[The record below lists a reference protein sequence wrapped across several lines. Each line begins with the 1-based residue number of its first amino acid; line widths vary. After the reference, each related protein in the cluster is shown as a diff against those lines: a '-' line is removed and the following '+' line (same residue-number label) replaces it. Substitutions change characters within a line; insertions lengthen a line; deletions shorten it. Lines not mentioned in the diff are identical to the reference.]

1 VRTSIVH
8 DQLVRSVISDAST
21 DYAYYT
27 FMTLSGVLAAVALLT
42 DSIPL
47 LLGAMIV
54 APAYPPLAA
63 VSFSIVGGYPRM
75 AGRALLLL
83 FAGLAFAI
91 VAAVVTTWLCNV
103 TDVLSSA
110 SNLVAKPL
118 LEERVRTGWYSILA
132 AVAAGA
138 GGTIAVIQRKK
149 DTLIGVVASVALIP
163 AGAAGALAAYSGD
176 LGRALGGFVLL
187 GVNIL
192 VIIAVG
198 LLVLVAIRPGRA
210 DAAARDAEGGEVRTT
225 SAGADTPTHGSAGP
239 RPAEPLQRAASA
251 CDGRSATSV
260 RRVSEP

>member
-1 VRTSIVH
+1 MRTSIVH
-8 DQLVRSVISDAST
+8 DKLVRSLISDARS
-21 DYAYYT
+21 DYAYYM
-27 FMTLSGVLAAVALLT
+27 FMALSGVLAAVALLT

-54 APAYPPLAA
+54 APAYPPLVA
-63 VSFSIVGGYPRM
+63 VTFSIAGGYPRT
-75 AGRALLLL
+75 AGRALLVL
-83 FAGLAFAI
+83 FAGLVLAI
-91 VAAVVTTWLCNV
+91 AAAVVTTWVCNV
-103 TDVLSSA
+103 TDILSSA
-110 SNLVAKPL
+110 ANLVAKPL

-138 GGTIAVIQRKK
+138 GGTIAVIQRKQ

-198 LLVLVAIRPGRA
+198 LLVLVAIRPGRTE
-210 DAAARDAEGGEVRTT
+210 AAARDAEGGKGRITSAGVNTDAAACDMQGGKARIT
-225 SAGADTPTHGSAGP
+225 SAGANTDA
-239 RPAEPLQRAASA
+239 
-251 CDGRSATSV
+251 
-260 RRVSEP
+260 

>member
-1 VRTSIVH
+1 MRTSIVH
-8 DQLVRSVISDAST
+8 DQLVRSLISDARS

-27 FMTLSGVLAAVALLT
+27 FMALSGVLAAVALLT

-54 APAYPPLAA
+54 APAYPPLVA
-63 VSFSIVGGYPRM
+63 VTFSIAGGYPRT
-75 AGRALLLL
+75 AGRALLVL
-83 FAGLAFAI
+83 FAGLVLAI
-91 VAAVVTTWLCNV
+91 AAAVVTTWVCNV
-103 TDVLSSA
+103 TDILSSA
-110 SNLVAKPL
+110 ANLVAKPL
-118 LEERVRTGWYSILA
+118 LEERVRTGWYSLLA

-138 GGTIAVIQRKK
+138 GGTIAVIQRKQ

-210 DAAARDAEGGEVRTT
+210 DAANGRADAAKERTDAATCDTQGGKGRIT
-225 SAGADTPTHGSAGP
+225 SAGVNPDA
-239 RPAEPLQRAASA
+239 
-251 CDGRSATSV
+251 
-260 RRVSEP
+260 